1 MSFFASVLFSSTAAA
16 ASLDGLLARGELS
29 LLETYPDGRLKQVT
43 AIARLQAPLD
53 TVWSVLTDY
62 AAYESWMPQVRDSTL
77 VSSDGQTAIVDWTVG
92 VVGPDI
98 QMRQS
103 LVADRAAGTIIA
115 KHVSGAM
122 AGSSWAWKLTDEGER
137 TLVERTV
144 RLNVVDGNWLIKQVE
159 DEHHTL
165 DYGINSA
172 AGVVELRG
180 LSQRLE
186 R

>member
-1 MSFFASVLFSSTAAA
+1 MILLAAALCSA

-43 AIARLQAPLD
+43 AIARLEAPLD
-53 TVWSVLTDY
+53 SVWSVLTDY
-62 AAYESWMPQVRDSTL
+62 AAYETWMPQVRDSTV
-77 VSSDGQTAIVDWTVG
+77 VSVEGNTAIVDWTVG

-103 LVADRAAGTIIA
+103 LAADRAAGTIIA
-115 KHVSGAM
+115 RHVSGAM
-122 AGSSWAWKLTDEGER
+122 GGSSWAWKLTGEGER
-137 TLVERTV
+137 TLVERTL
-144 RLNVVDGNWLIKQVE
+144 RLNVVDSNWFIKQVE

-180 LSQRLE
+180 LAQRLK